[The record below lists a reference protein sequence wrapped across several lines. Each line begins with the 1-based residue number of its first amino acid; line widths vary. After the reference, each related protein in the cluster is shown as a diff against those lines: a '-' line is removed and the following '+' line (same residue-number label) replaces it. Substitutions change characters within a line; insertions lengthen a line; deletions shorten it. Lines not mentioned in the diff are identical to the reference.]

1 MTDYA
6 ALLDRAIGKTEKIA
20 HTADGKFPACGFGAD
35 GRYLCADDITWTDG
49 FFPGMLGIAYAR
61 TGKEKYLAAA
71 RVYDA
76 AYDIKAGEKLSL
88 HDHDLGFLF
97 SLKDVFDYKLTGSGF
112 HRRRA
117 LTAAYAL
124 LGRYNERAGIL
135 PAWDF
140 HPFDPS
146 VDYRGRII
154 CDTMMN
160 LPLLMWAYT
169 ETGDEKF
176 RTAAVSHAEKSAE
189 NLIRPDGSSFH
200 VFDFNPETGAAIG
213 GDTMQ
218 GYSKKSCWAR
228 GQAWLIYGFALM
240 YRYTGIEKF
249 RAASERTAKYFTEKL
264 PPDGVPL
271 WDFGVSNLRF
281 RPWDASAG
289 AVAACGLLQ
298 LAGQSGGGYETAAK
312 RLLDALVRH
321 CSALED
327 DGIQPLLLHTCG
339 SPAYRKGSEL
349 TLAFDNADT
358 AIIFG
363 DYFFM
368 EALMRAAQPE
378 WEGFAW

>member
-1 MTDYA
+1 MTA
-6 ALLDRAIGKTEKIA
+6 N
-20 HTADGKFPACGFGAD
+20 
-35 GRYLCADDITWTDG
+35 
-49 FFPGMLGIAYAR
+49 
-61 TGKEKYLAAA
+61 
-71 RVYDA
+71 
-76 AYDIKAGEKLSL
+76 L
-88 HDHDLGFLF
+88 H
-97 SLKDVFDYKLTGSGF
+97 V
-112 HRRRA
+112 
-117 LTAAYAL
+117 
-124 LGRYNERAGIL
+124 
-135 PAWDF
+135 
-140 HPFDPS
+140 
-146 VDYRGRII
+146 
-154 CDTMMN
+154 
-160 LPLLMWAYT
+160 
-169 ETGDEKF
+169 
-176 RTAAVSHAEKSAE
+176 VS
-189 NLIRPDGSSFH
+189 
-200 VFDFNPETGAAIG
+200 
-213 GDTMQ
+213 
-218 GYSKKSCWAR
+218 R

-298 LAGQSGGGYETAAK
+298 LAGQSGGGYEAAAK
-312 RLLDALVRH
+312 RLIDALARH

-327 DGIQPLLLHTCG
+327 DGMQPLLLHTCG